1 MLDGRIM
8 GLDIGD
14 KTIGVAVSDIMGITA
29 QGVKTIRRESKKKD
43 IEELKNIIK
52 ERQVNKIVSGL
63 PKNMNGTL
71 APLGEKV
78 IKFCDLIKEETGL
91 EIEFWDERLT
101 TVAAHKAMLEADL
114 SREKRS
120 KIVDKI
126 AAVYILQGYL
136 DNKNS
141 KKGSEWFG

>member
-52 ERQVNKIVSGL
+52 
-63 PKNMNGTL
+63 
-71 APLGEKV
+71 
-78 IKFCDLIKEETGL
+78 
-91 EIEFWDERLT
+91 
-101 TVAAHKAMLEADL
+101 
-114 SREKRS
+114 
-120 KIVDKI
+120 
-126 AAVYILQGYL
+126 
-136 DNKNS
+136 
-141 KKGSEWFG
+141 